1 MRVCV
6 FGSVGRREHV
16 CVCVCVYN
24 AKVICPIRTASCS
37 NERNNM
43 KRRECDLTLSRNVIC
58 DAGVVL

>member
-1 MRVCV
+1 M
-6 FGSVGRREHV
+6 
-16 CVCVCVYN
+16 CVCVYN